1 MSASTTVTVK
11 INKKNKTKQ
20 NKTKRLTAWNKSG
33 RNLIYRWRRRGFW
46 RRFWAWRGR
55 RLWTKRRKK
64 IARRKVSSSTS
75 AMLFVAIFPPAHRAC
90 NFDTYTD
97 QNVCNSWLCNRLRL
111 SAIIWKRLRPAIC
124 DPRSSAI
131 VCDHMETS
139 LNYTV
144 KKKMLWKCVFRF
156 PKLFAIWMVMH
167 EQMYFYQDLTNKRYK
182 KWWVFLWR
190 RASIGRSH
198 DLMLNTFL
206 AFDPST
212 SFGSLFT
219 ATSFDAFWSGG
230 TCHAYFSRRETVRLY
245 RCLDNW

>member
-11 INKKNKTKQ
+11 INNKKK
-20 NKTKRLTAWNKSG
+20 NKTKRLTAWNKSV
-33 RNLIYRWRRRGFW
+33 RNLICRWRRRGFW

-90 NFDTYTD
+90 NSDSYTD

-111 SAIIWKRLRPAIC
+111 STIIWKRLRPAMC

-139 LNYTV
+139 CLNYTV
-144 KKKMLWKCVFRF
+144 KKKKKLLWKCVFRL
-156 PKLFAIWMVMH
+156 PKLLAIWMVMH
-167 EQMYFYQDLTNKRYK
+167 EQMYFYQDLTTKR
-182 KWWVFLWR
+182 R

-206 AFDPST
+206 AFHPST

-219 ATSFDAFWSGG
+219 ATSFDALWSGG

-245 RCLDNW
+245 RCLDNL